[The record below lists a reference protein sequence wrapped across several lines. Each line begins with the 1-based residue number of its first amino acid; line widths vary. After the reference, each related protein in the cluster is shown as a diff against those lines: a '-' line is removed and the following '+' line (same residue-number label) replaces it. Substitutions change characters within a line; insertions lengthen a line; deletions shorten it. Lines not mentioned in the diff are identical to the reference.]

1 MATSVQHNPQATALL
16 IVGHGSRV
24 PASNDQFETVV
35 AMTAAKL
42 PEVEVR
48 FGYLELAEPYFG
60 DALRQLA
67 EAGHRQIKIIPYLL
81 FMAGHAKNDFPL
93 AVAELQQD
101 YPELEVTFTNP
112 LGGDDRLHRR
122 LAQRLSSDD
131 PERSSTA
138 KAKDSAKQKDRCLV
152 VVGRGAS
159 DPGANSG
166 FYKAARIIGEYAGI
180 KEVYPCFVG
189 ITEPLLPDMLAKV
202 VRLRPEQITI
212 LPFFLFTGILLER
225 INKQVAEIKDRS
237 PWVNIDS
244 LGPIGVHD
252 DVVTALV
259 DKALHETSAE
269 LDSCLT
275 CPYRPDPAKVKS
287 ETDGLSA
294 LLWSL
299 RHSFTHNQ
307 AMPHDHAHPPLKK
320 HVLVCGNAD
329 CVDKGGLKVLGKL
342 RRVLRKA
349 KKMTEIKV
357 TRVSCLGRC
366 GEGPTVVVYPDGI
379 WYREFTEEY
388 CQQLVDDHLS
398 GDKLVAAKVDNIM
411 S

>member
-1 MATSVQHNPQATALL
+1 MPIDHSQPLDFTALL

-24 PASNDQFETVV
+24 AASNDQFQTVV
-35 AMTAAKL
+35 AMVAHKL
-42 PEVEVR
+42 PETEVT
-48 FGYLELAEPYFG
+48 FGFLELAEPFFG
-60 DALRQLA
+60 AELRRLA
-67 EAGHRQIKIIPYLL
+67 EAGHRRIKIIPYLL

-93 AVAELQQD
+93 AVAELKQD
-101 YPELEVTFTNP
+101 FPDLDVSFTHP

-122 LAQRLSSDD
+122 LAQRIATKEGEDH
-131 PERSSTA
+131 
-138 KAKDSAKQKDRCLV
+138 CLV

-159 DPGANSG
+159 DPGANSA

-180 KEVYPCFVG
+180 KDVYPCFVG

-202 VRLRPEQITI
+202 VRLRPDKITV
-212 LPFFLFTGILLER
+212 LPIFLFTGILLER
-225 INKQVAEIKDRS
+225 ITKQVAAIKERS
-237 PWVNIDS
+237 PWVNIEP
-244 LGPIGVHD
+244 LGPLGVSD
-252 DVVTALV
+252 DVVEALAE
-259 DKALHETSAE
+259 KAQRENSAE
-269 LDSCLT
+269 LASCLT
-275 CPYRPDPAKVKS
+275 CPYRPDPAKVKTQ
-287 ETDGLSA
+287 TDGLSA

-342 RRVLRKA
+342 RRILRKA
-349 KKMTEIKV
+349 KKTTEIKV

-379 WYREFTEEY
+379 WYREFTEEF
-388 CQQLVDDHLS
+388 CQELVDGHLHS
-398 GDKLVAAKVDNIM
+398 DKLVAAKVDNIM